1 MDNHMNNNNTKK
13 KKKVYIGR
21 SRIFLPK
28 DNKNQHEQVEQSS
41 ANTKGRHVINITQDM
56 MESIIREQSNKN
68 HPLLRDPEIIME
80 PLMPA
85 SYSLISFSMVAI
97 LSSTVS
103 YTLQTL
109 RKRFSKKGKKIIF
122 ITPIRIRVM
131 ILHIYFLLFLE
142 INASFMEILCFNI
155 LNKDVYLFFMFNLL
169 KFYTEFPYFTMGFL
183 TFLNIF
189 FVVRKKVLLLNIFR
203 FHIMNALLIGLLH
216 TLIMQF
222 YFRLPEQFIH
232 GFGGKTIGLLIYCF
246 MMSLLGRCFLA
257 AIRGKYTQIPFIST
271 AARKYITD
279 QARGIL
285 RQWEEEK
292 RAREY
297 QQKLKDKDKKDTNKD
312 ADNK

>member
-1 MDNHMNNNNTKK
+1 MDNNNTKK
-13 KKKVYIGR
+13 KKKVHVGR
-21 SRIFLPK
+21 SRIFWPRDHKLRQE
-28 DNKNQHEQVEQSS
+28 DIEQAE
-41 ANTKGRHVINITQDM
+41 ANTNIKGRQFINVTQDM
-56 MESIIREQSNKN
+56 MEAVIKEQSKLN
-68 HPLLRDPEIIME
+68 HPLLRDPELIME

-85 SYSLISFSMVAI
+85 SYTLISFSIVAVV
-97 LSSTVS
+97 SSTIS
-103 YTLQTL
+103 YTLQTI

-122 ITPIRIRVM
+122 IVPIRIRIM
-131 ILHIYFLLFLE
+131 ILYIYFLLFLE

-155 LNKDVYLFFMFNLL
+155 LNKDLYLFFMFNLL
-169 KFYTEFPYFTMGFL
+169 KIYTEFPYFTMGLL

-222 YFRLPEQFIH
+222 YLRLPEQFLQ
-232 GFGGKTIGLLIYCF
+232 GFGGKTLGLLIYFF

-257 AIRGKYTQIPFIST
+257 AIRGKYTKIPFIST

-285 RQWEEEK
+285 RQWEEER
-292 RAREY
+292 RAMEY
-297 QQKLKDKDKKDTNKD
+297 QKKLKDKDKQDTN
-312 ADNK
+312 